1 MKLLGLFVPIAL
13 SVTVCYGQDMQQF
26 MDLASNFMQQAGK
39 ENMGD
44 LGNLGNIVEGLGGA
58 EGLGALASAFLNRR
72 EDSSADPKWEILSQ
86 LAPLL
91 LNQGHEH
98 SDDPN
103 HEDTQSHR
111 AFEDATSMLTP
122 IIMRGWEAIKSS
134 EVVSELLESSG
145 LQGLLDTFQS
155 PQGPILLDNALRSLE
170 NPSFRK
176 KWLRSMVSFVAEYVK
191 HITNPETQ
199 KRYMVNAALAVNSIL
214 KSIGYTDK
222 ELLAPGPRFAD
233 SVVLVANNV
242 AKKQF
247 GVKVNSAMYIMP
259 IFDYLNELVQFGSKG
274 VSKLSQRQIE
284 DKIAETLNQEVVETI
299 LRVYRAHK
307 HALKKH
313 KCDRYLLCE
322 LNRHAADKKY
332 VVRPIITKG
341 ASLVSAWFLSGNTG
355 TSFWKLYS
363 AATENY
369 KCEEQFP
376 SDCSEFHEEDIKRT
390 TEYYQHNE
398 L

>member
-1 MKLLGLFVPIAL
+1 MRLLSYLIPIAL
-13 SVTVCYGQDMQQF
+13 SVTSSYGQDVQDF

-39 ENMGD
+39 ENLGNM
-44 LGNLGNIVEGLGGA
+44 GNLGNIVEGLGGA
-58 EGLGALASAFLNRR
+58 EGLGALASAFLNRKD
-72 EDSSADPKWEILSQ
+72 DSASDPRWEILSQ

-103 HEDTQSHR
+103 HEDTHSHK
-111 AFEDATSMLTP
+111 AFEDATAMLMP
-122 IIMRGWEAIKSS
+122 ILMRGWDSIKSS
-134 EVVSELLESSG
+134 EVVSELLQNSG
-145 LQGLLDTFQS
+145 LQTLLDTFQS
-155 PQGPILLDNALRSLE
+155 PHGPILLDNALRSLE

-274 VSKLSQRQIE
+274 VSSLTQRQIE

-307 HALKKH
+307 HAVKKH

-341 ASLVSAWFLSGNTG
+341 ASLVSAWFLSGQTG

-363 AATENY
+363 AATEDY
-369 KCEEQFP
+369 KCEVQFP
-376 SDCSEFHEEDIKRT
+376 SDCAEFHEEDIKKT
-390 TEYYQHNE
+390 TEYYEHNE